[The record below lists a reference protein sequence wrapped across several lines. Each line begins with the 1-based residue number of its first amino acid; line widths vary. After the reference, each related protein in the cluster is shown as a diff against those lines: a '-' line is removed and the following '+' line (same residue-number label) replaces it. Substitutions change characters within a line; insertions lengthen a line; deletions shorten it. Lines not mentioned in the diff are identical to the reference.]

1 MATSARKTSVKI
13 EPKFIPVKVAR
24 KKAANQEMG
33 DMQLSFD
40 DDMPIPAKVP
50 FVTARPGQT
59 RLSEV
64 VKLKGLHYDENRREI
79 RAFGSDGK
87 LRVCQVARLTG
98 EAEQARVL
106 WKKLSEAGRGKKD
119 IQFMAAGG
127 FNPNQWFFD
136 IKI

>member
-13 EPKFIPVKVAR
+13 EPKLLAVKKQT
-24 KKAANQEMG
+24 KKSLDLQ

-40 DDMPIPAKVP
+40 DDMPILAKVP

>member
-1 MATSARKTSVKI
+1 MATSARKSSVKI
-13 EPKFIPVKVAR
+13 EPKLLTVKKQT
-24 KKAANQEMG
+24 KKPLALQE
-33 DMQLSFD
+33 MQLSFD
-40 DDMPIPAKVP
+40 EDMPVAAKVP

-59 RLSEV
+59 RFSEV